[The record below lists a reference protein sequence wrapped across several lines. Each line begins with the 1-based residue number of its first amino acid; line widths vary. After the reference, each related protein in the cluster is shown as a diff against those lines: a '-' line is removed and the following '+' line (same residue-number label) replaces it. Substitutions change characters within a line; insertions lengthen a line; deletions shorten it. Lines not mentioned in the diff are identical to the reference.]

1 MVFSS
6 VDFLFLF
13 LPLFLLAQNLL
24 PWRNLTFVLFSLLF
38 YFVGEGWYTGVIVV
52 STLANYGFG
61 LGVGT
66 AQETGRRRLLLAA
79 GVAFNLGLLVF
90 FKYTGFLA
98 QSLFGVSA
106 DSWLLRIHLPLGIS
120 FFTFHAIS
128 YLVDIYRRDAKAERS
143 LVNLSLYMLM
153 FPQLIA
159 GPILRFH
166 TVARQLR
173 RRVVDARH
181 LYYGVVL
188 FCFGLA
194 QKVLLADTLAGV
206 ADPLFARSETLSAQ
220 TAWLATLCY
229 TLQIYF
235 DFGGYSNMALGLGWI
250 CGFHFPRNFNY
261 PYVARSVTEFWR
273 RWHMSLSRW
282 FRDYLY
288 LPLGGNREGAAKT
301 YRNLLIVFLLCGL
314 WHGAAWT
321 FVLWGAWHGL
331 LLVAERLGLGRGLA
345 HLPRLVQHAYALL
358 AVMLG
363 WVLFRAAD
371 LTEAGRILARL
382 FGAGNVTDM
391 AAWDVLT
398 GEQAFALVVAGP
410 LALPLLPALL
420 GRCVAMPLMAGQWLR
435 TGAGSPGDESAQARD
450 PAIGNRAAT
459 RRAWAQPLPRHRYG
473 LGLVL
478 AFALFLLSLLKIM
491 TGAYSPFIYFRF

>member
-6 VDFLFLF
+6 IDFLFLF
-13 LPLFLLAQNLL
+13 LPLFLLAQALL
-24 PWRNLTFVLFSLLF
+24 PWRNLTFVLFSLAF
-38 YFVGEGWYTGVIVV
+38 YFVGEGWYTGVIVA

-61 LGVGT
+61 LGIG
-66 AQETGRRRLLLAA
+66 AAARTGRRRVLLAA
-79 GVAFNLGLLVF
+79 GVAFNLALLVF
-90 FKYTGFLA
+90 FKYTAFLVHG
-98 QSLFGVSA
+98 LPGVGA

-120 FFTFHAIS
+120 FFSFHAIS
-128 YLVDIYRRDAKAERS
+128 YLVDIYRRDAQAERS

-181 LYYGVVL
+181 LYFGVVL
-188 FCFGLA
+188 FCFGLG

-206 ADPLFARSETLSAQ
+206 ADPLFARSESLSTQ

-261 PYVARSVTEFWR
+261 PYVSRSVTEFWR

-331 LLVAERLGLGRGLA
+331 LLVLERVGLARGLA
-345 HLPRLVQHAYALL
+345 RLPRLLQHAYALL

-363 WVLFRAAD
+363 WVLFRANGVS
-371 LTEAGRILARL
+371 EAGRILVQLA
-382 FGAGNVTDM
+382 GAGSATDM
-391 AAWDVLT
+391 SAWDLLT
-398 GEQAFALVVAGP
+398 GEEAFVLGAAAL
-410 LALPLLPALL
+410 LALPLVPALL
-420 GRCVAMPLMAGQWLR
+420 SRWVALPLMAGH
-435 TGAGSPGDESAQARD
+435 GPVHAARAAAAAAAD
-450 PAIGNRAAT
+450 DGIDMRRAT
-459 RRAWAQPLPRHRYG
+459 RRAWAQPLPPYRYV
-473 LGLVL
+473 LGLLLALVL
-478 AFALFLLSLLKIM
+478 LLLSVLKIM